1 MDETAAL
8 STLAVIGWGALGV
21 FIGAI
26 ASIAVSLSIR
36 VVVRRRESIR
46 HLVRH
51 MRMSLRIF
59 LMLLGGG
66 IAVLI
71 ATGPS
76 PYFAGPTWRPTFR
89 QIFIIVMIFATAM
102 LLTGLIR
109 AVEDSVLHR
118 RRDDDDAEETPHYRR
133 VRTQMQV
140 VDRVLIAVVWVC
152 ALAGALLTFPSFRA
166 VGTSL
171 IASAGLLSIVAGLAV
186 QSSLSNIFAGMQIAF
201 SDALRVGDLVV
212 FNEQMGSVEE
222 ITLTYVVVRTW
233 DDRRWIVP
241 SSHFAT
247 QPFENWTRRE
257 PQLLGTVEFDLD
269 WLVPVEAMRVELTRL
284 VNASDLWDGRSVNL
298 QVTES
303 TGGHVRLRAVVSAR
317 TSGDLWDLRCY
328 IREEMIN
335 WVQRHAVYA
344 LPRTRLEPETTP
356 APPVEEREEFVD
368 QVVEQWEQEQ
378 SVEETRLLPEPE
390 PEDDAV
396 IDDGALPKWLQ
407 SWLVQRHKGD
417 ESAPEPRPAKESRAE
432 LTLSST
438 SPQARLYSGSPEAE
452 ERNRKLSGPSAADMA
467 EREKTAERRLRTG
480 EQPKVEGEVEVEGEA
495 EGEGRGEVEGGGE
508 GKGAGSAVESGSS
521 PEYLVETHVIAK
533 VEDRPRA
540 D

>member
-1 MDETAAL
+1 MPEDIAL
-8 STLAVIGWGALGV
+8 STLAILGWGALGV
-21 FIGAI
+21 LIGAI
-26 ASIAVSLSIR
+26 ASIVVSLATR
-36 VVVRRRESIR
+36 MVVRRRERIR

-51 MRMSLRIF
+51 MRTSLRVF

-66 IAVLI
+66 AAVLI
-71 ATGPS
+71 AAAPS
-76 PYFAGPTWRPTFR
+76 AYIAEPAWRPVFR
-89 QIFIIVMIFATAM
+89 QIFIIVMIFATAL

-109 AVEDSVLHR
+109 AIEDTVLHN
-118 RRDDDDAEETPHYRR
+118 RDDEDDAEETPHYRR

-140 VDRVLIAVVWVC
+140 IDRVLIAIVWVC
-152 ALAGALLTFPSFRA
+152 ALAGALLTFPAFGA
-166 VGTSL
+166 IGTSL
-171 IASAGLLSIVAGLAV
+171 IASAGLLSIVAALAV
-186 QSSLSNIFAGMQIAF
+186 QSSLSNIFAGLQIAF

-241 SSHFAT
+241 SSHFANNA
-247 QPFENWTRRE
+247 FENWTRRE
-257 PQLLGTVEFDLD
+257 AQLLGTVEFDLD

-284 VNASDLWDGRSVNL
+284 VRASDLWDGRSVNL

-303 TGGHVRLRAVVSAR
+303 TGGHVRLRAVVSAA

-328 IREEMIN
+328 VREEMIN

-356 APPVEEREEFVD
+356 APPVEEREHFVE

-378 SVEETRLLPEPE
+378 AAEETRLLPEPE
-390 PEDDAV
+390 PVAEEQLDE
-396 IDDGALPKWLQ
+396 GALPKWLQ
-407 SWLVQRHKGD
+407 SWLVQRHPD
-417 ESAPEPRPAKESRAE
+417 AEPVAETPRPAKESSVE

-452 ERNRKLSGPSAADMA
+452 ERNRHLSGPSAADMA
-467 EREKTAERRLRTG
+467 ERQRIAERRGRTG
-480 EQPKVEGEVEVEGEA
+480 EQSKVDSDAAPPEA
-495 EGEGRGEVEGGGE
+495 
-508 GKGAGSAVESGSS
+508 
-521 PEYLVETHVIAK
+521 LVETHVLPK
-533 VEDRPRA
+533 VE
-540 D
+540 